1 MESNI
6 KIAFIWIVIILIAAT
21 TGIAMQPYITENVIV
36 DTNEFTIDERIIEVE
51 YVEIREITTDDILQ
65 SNSFDTWSIEDKEL
79 LTIMMA
85 VTVNPSYS
93 DELFIEIIK
102 DAPDHVLETYI
113 DLLEHA
119 GY

>member
-1 MESNI
+1 MKNNTI
-6 KIAFIWIVIILIAAT
+6 IAVSWLAILLVAT
-21 TGIAMQPYITENVIV
+21 TTGMAIQAYIAENVIV
-36 DTNEFTIDERIIEVE
+36 DTDAFIIDEQIIEVE

-65 SNSFDTWSIEDKEL
+65 SNGFDAWSIEDKEL
-79 LTIMMA
+79 LTLMMA

-93 DELFIEIIK
+93 DESFIEIIK

-113 DLLEHA
+113 YLLEHA